1 MTKERRA
8 VDLRLLR
15 RLESPLSL
23 PSRIAIAVVAAGLC
37 FLLAW
42 FGTALPIEVLLLAVI
57 AVAASL
63 AGFPLG
69 LATAVLA
76 AIADTL
82 ARNQHGQA
90 GIPPGAILLL
100 LGGIVVSVLFQGEI
114 TAIDDPSD
122 LDPGQLAF
130 RGGNRLSLPRGDAMV
145 AFQTS
150 LASLAAGIREVS
162 QGDFTKNIAV
172 SDAALQDLAIALNKL
187 IFGMR
192 RSLGQLHGDAGQL
205 GAAGGELQGTAATA
219 LAVIEGAAVAQGQ
232 LDEGIQEQ
240 SQHRR

>member
-1 MTKERRA
+1 LIYAYFAGLRA
-8 VDLRLLR
+8 R
-15 RLESPLSL
+15 LSL

-42 FGTALPIEVLLLAVI
+42 YGTALPIEVLLLAVI

-69 LATAVLA
+69 LATSVLA

-82 ARNQHGQA
+82 ARNQHGEA

-114 TAIDDPSD
+114 TAVDDASD

-130 RGGNRLSLPRGDAMV
+130 RGGNRLALPKGDARNAGAGAIV
-145 AFQTS
+145 A
-150 LASLAAGIREVS
+150 
-162 QGDFTKNIAV
+162 
-172 SDAALQDLAIALNKL
+172 
-187 IFGMR
+187 
-192 RSLGQLHGDAGQL
+192 
-205 GAAGGELQGTAATA
+205 
-219 LAVIEGAAVAQGQ
+219 
-232 LDEGIQEQ
+232 
-240 SQHRR
+240 